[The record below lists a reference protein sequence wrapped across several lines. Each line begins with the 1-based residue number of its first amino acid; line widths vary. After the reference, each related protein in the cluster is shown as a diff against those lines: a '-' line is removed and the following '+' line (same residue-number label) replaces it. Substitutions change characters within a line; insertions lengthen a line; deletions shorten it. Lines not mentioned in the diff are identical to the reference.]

1 MLIILVQKLNKLN
14 LFASFFYNIKMRKY
28 FYLLFIILLFFGCVK
43 DTFRNNN
50 PYIPSY
56 NFSYIINLNLNTAL
70 TIPVNPVSL
79 TEPSGIIMIVMKISD
94 TDYRAWN
101 AYCPNH
107 PLSSCSRLTITEDKV
122 NAKCNC
128 ENYEYSL
135 FTGIGNAQYTLIPYR
150 VEILGNN
157 SIRVYN

>member
-1 MLIILVQKLNKLN
+1 MK
-14 LFASFFYNIKMRKY
+14 KY
-28 FYLLFIILLFFGCVK
+28 FYLLFAISLFFGCVK
-43 DTFRNNN
+43 DTVRNNN
-50 PYIPSY
+50 PYIPNYS
-56 NFSYIINLNLNTAL
+56 FSYIINLNLNTKL
-70 TIPVNPVSL
+70 TVPINPDIL
-79 TEPSGIIMIVMKISD
+79 TEPSGITMIVMRISD

-101 AYCPNH
+101 ANCPNQS
-107 PLSSCSRLTITEDKV
+107 LSSCSKLVINGL

-135 FTGIGNAQYTLIPYR
+135 FTGIGNAQYTMIPYR